1 MSALS
6 RKFLAFAVLCM
17 AQITAISAS
26 AHALEPGFLDIREL
40 QVGVYSVGWTVPQ
53 VDGEPMQITA
63 VLPDNCAVRRP
74 PELNFS
80 GTSFSTFWT
89 SACAGGITGGTV
101 LIEGLEK
108 TSTDVLMRYEA
119 LDGATQTLRMTAEE
133 TSRMIEADPG
143 YWTVVKT
150 YFLLGVDHILT
161 GFDHILFV
169 FALVLLVRGNWKLVK
184 TITAFT
190 VAHSITLSAAAL
202 GFVSVPVPPVE
213 AVIAL
218 SIVFIAVEI
227 ARRDPAA
234 PGLAERKPWL
244 VAFAFG
250 LLHGLGFASALSQT
264 GLPQGEIPAAL
275 LTFNLG
281 VEAGQLLFVAVVLIV
296 RRAIRM
302 LVDGGYLSDASTA
315 IGMTVLTYAIGGIS
329 AYWLVDRVAGFFT

>member
-1 MSALS
+1 MTLRGILAFVTLVVAQFAALS
-6 RKFLAFAVLCM
+6 V
-17 AQITAISAS
+17 Q
-26 AHALEPGFLDIREL
+26 AHALEPGFLDVREL
-40 QVGVYSVGWTVPQ
+40 QVGVYSFGWTVPQ
-53 VDGEPMQITA
+53 VEGEPMQITA
-63 VLPDNCAVRRP
+63 VLPENCAERRP
-74 PELNFS
+74 PELNFT

-89 SACAGGITGGTV
+89 SACTGGITGNTV

-108 TSTDVLMRYEA
+108 TNTDVLMRFEA
-119 LDGATQTLRMTAEE
+119 LNGATQTLRMTAEN
-133 TSRMIEADPG
+133 TSQMIEADPG
-143 YWTVVKT
+143 FWAVVKT

-202 GFVSVPVPPVE
+202 GYVSVPVPPVE

-227 ARRDPAA
+227 ARRDPEA

-250 LLHGLGFASALSQT
+250 LLHGLGFASALAQT
-264 GLPQGEIPAAL
+264 GLPQSEIPAAL

-281 VEAGQLLFVAVVLIV
+281 VEAGQLLFVAVVLV
-296 RRAIRM
+296 LRRAIRL
-302 LVDGGYLSDASTA
+302 LVTGGQISPASMV
-315 IGMTVLTYAIGGIS
+315 IGITVLNYAIGGIS
-329 AYWLVDRVAGFFT
+329 AYWLIERVAGFFT